1 MSGRGNWPCDTAATG
16 TPVRQGANSSRE
28 PAVPGVSGKMG
39 SAAPAAGGGTE
50 GPGTRSQGAF
60 VVPGTGTARRR
71 RGDTEMS
78 DQRPETIALH
88 GGQVA
93 DPTTGARAVP
103 IYQTTSYV
111 FEDTQHA
118 ADLFALKVP
127 GNIYTRIMNPT
138 QDVLEQ
144 RVTALEGGI
153 AAVATASGQSAV
165 TYSVLNIARA
175 GDNIIS
181 VSTLYG
187 GTYNLFAHTL
197 PQYGI
202 EVRWADPDDPGAVAA
217 LVDENTK
224 LVFAETIG
232 NPKLNVVDIRAWADA
247 AHAAGLPLIVDNTVP
262 TPLLC
267 RVFDLGADVAVHS
280 ATKYIGG
287 HGTTIGGVVVDSG
300 KFDWV
305 AHADRYPGLTKPDPS
320 YHGVVWADALG
331 PAAYIGRVRT
341 VLLRN
346 TGAAISPFNAFLLLQ
361 GLETLPLR
369 IERHSTNAL
378 AVAQHLEAHE
388 AVTWVN
394 YPGLDSSPYKAV
406 ADKTLTGGYGG
417 LVTFGITGGREAG
430 QTFIEGLELFSHL
443 ANIGDAKSLA
453 IHNASTTHSQL
464 NDEELEASGVTQ
476 DTVRL
481 SVGIEH
487 IDDIIEDLNQALVK
501 AAVPVAV

>member
-1 MSGRGNWPCDTAATG
+1 MSNH
-16 TPVRQGANSSRE
+16 
-28 PAVPGVSGKMG
+28 
-39 SAAPAAGGGTE
+39 
-50 GPGTRSQGAF
+50 
-60 VVPGTGTARRR
+60 
-71 RGDTEMS
+71 
-78 DQRPETIALH
+78 RPETIALH
-88 GGQVA
+88 GGQVP
-93 DPTTGARAVP
+93 DPTTGSRAVP

-111 FEDTQHA
+111 FDDTQHA
-118 ADLFALKVP
+118 ADLFALRVP

-138 QDVLEQ
+138 QDVFEQ
-144 RVTALEGGI
+144 RMSQLEGGI

-165 TYSVLNIARA
+165 AYSVLNIARA

-197 PQYGI
+197 PQYGV

-217 LVDENTK
+217 LTDENTK

-232 NPKLNVVDIRAWADA
+232 NPKLNVIDIRAWADA
-247 AHAAGLPLIVDNTVP
+247 AHAQGLPLIVDNTVP
-262 TPLLC
+262 TPILA
-267 RVFDLGADVAVHS
+267 RVFEHGADIAVHS

-287 HGTTIGGVVVDSG
+287 HGTSIGGIVVDSG
-300 KFDWV
+300 NFDWT
-305 AHADRYPGLTKPDPS
+305 ANADRYPGLTKPDPS

-346 TGAAISPFNAFLLLQ
+346 LGAAASPFNSWMFIQ

-369 IERHSTNAL
+369 IERHSSNAL
-378 AVAQHLEAHE
+378 AVAQHLEAHD

-394 YPGLDSSPYKAV
+394 YPGLDSNPYKDV
-406 ADKTLTGGYGG
+406 ADRVLTGGYGG
-417 LVTFGITGGREAG
+417 LVTFGISGGLEAG
-430 QTFIEGLELFSHL
+430 KAFIENLELFSHL

-464 NDEELEASGVTQ
+464 NEDELASSGVTQ

-481 SVGIEH
+481 SIGIENVA
-487 IDDIIEDLNQALVK
+487 DLIEDLDQALVK
-501 AAVPVAV
+501 AAVPAAV